1 MENTVIVA
9 FHHKKRNTWLDME
22 IPLDISANELIYGLN
37 KGLNLGIDMS
47 NVAECYMCTERCCVE
62 TGCWNRSDCAMV
74 RLYILTDKSRGYK

>member
-47 NVAECYMCTERCCVE
+47 NVSECYMCTEDPR
-62 TGCWNRSDCAMV
+62 TLLRGD
-74 RLYILTDKSRGYK
+74 RLLESFGLRNGTIIHFDR

>member
-37 KGLNLGIDMS
+37 KGLNLGIDIS
-47 NVAECYMCTERCCVE
+47 ECGGMLYVY
-62 TGCWNRSDCAMV
+62 GRSRTLLRGDRLPCRIV
-74 RLYILTDKSRGYK
+74 RIAQWYDYTF

>member
-37 KGLNLGIDMS
+37 KGLICRMWR
-47 NVAECYMCTERCCVE
+47 NVICVRKIQERCCVE